1 MTTSRHVLNPR
12 RLVAL
17 ALAAAALATPSTAT
31 AYGWPVKPFDRQHPV
46 RGFFGDP
53 RIGMT
58 PQGRHASF
66 HFGVDVSAPN
76 GTPVYATANG
86 EVVLESFR
94 PETVAVLLDDG
105 RTELQYW
112 HVVPAVRDGQRVE
125 AFRTVVGHVK
135 APWAHVHFS
144 ELRDGSYL
152 NPLRPGGLAPFVDH
166 TSPLVGNLR
175 AERDGVVATGR
186 VLRGSLDLVVEARD
200 RTPVDVPAP
209 WTGKPVT
216 PAVVR
221 WRLVSRGGAAVV
233 GWQTAVDF
241 RRGIPGVEA
250 FTSVYARWT
259 RQNHA
264 SVTGRYR
271 FYLAHSWSSSSVRN
285 GAYRLEVCAEDAA
298 GNRSVTRFPVRVQN
312 GRRRGG
318 RAAGSL
324 GRGTRGSRFP
334 PEARVASRGR

>member
-1 MTTSRHVLNPR
+1 MTTSRHALNPR

-17 ALAAAALATPSTAT
+17 VLAAAALAAPSTAS
-31 AYGWPVKPFDRQHPV
+31 AYGWPVKPFHSQHPV

-58 PQGRHASF
+58 PEGRHSSF

-76 GTPVYATANG
+76 GSPVYATADG

-144 ELRDGSYL
+144 EVRDGAYR
-152 NPLRPGGLAPFVDH
+152 NPLRPGGLEPFIDR
-166 TSPLVGNLR
+166 TRPLVRNLR
-175 AERDGVVATGR
+175 AERNGAVTAGT
-186 VLRGSLDLVVEARD
+186 VLNGSLDLVVEARD
-200 RTPVDVPAP
+200 RTPLEVPAP

-221 WRLVSRGGAAVV
+221 WRLVSHGGTAVV
-233 GWQTAVDF
+233 GWLTVVDF
-241 RRGIPGVEA
+241 RRGIPGEET

-271 FYLAHSWSSSSVRN
+271 FYLAHSWDSSTVHD
-285 GAYRLEVCAEDAA
+285 GAYRLQVCAEDAA
-298 GNRSVTRFPVRVQN
+298 GNRSVTSFPVRVGN
-312 GRRRGG
+312 GRTVAAVDVSDPPVEGRARTGSRRG
-318 RAAGSL
+318 
-324 GRGTRGSRFP
+324 RG
-334 PEARVASRGR
+334 